1 MKITKQLKAEILD
14 VYEAFWGSL
23 LHADIQLYAAV
34 LDADYRLI
42 GTTEK
47 EIFFNKQ
54 EAVHFLKST
63 ADQMAGSL
71 ERRKSKYKI
80 ELIDGFVLITE
91 QFDAYVLIENDW
103 TFYGKT
109 RVSTWMHKKTQGW
122 KIIQQHFSFP
132 DAKTEEGQT
141 IGLEKISKENLEL
154 REAIKRRTI
163 ELESKNQELEIES
176 SLERVRTVAM
186 AMQRPDDMLDMC
198 QVIAKEL
205 ENLSV
210 AHIRNIQTAIINVN
224 KEAYL
229 NYEYFRLQKKKIVTA
244 VEYKKHK
251 DIHAFVK
258 RMLKDPEGF
267 FSTQFKGA
275 SLKQWIQYQ
284 VKTGQFVDPVT
295 KKAASLHYYFYSI
308 GPGALGISTYA
319 PLTKEAIAL
328 FKRFRNVFQLAYR
341 RFMDIEK
348 AMEQAKEAQVEAS
361 LEKVRAQALGMRKP
375 EDLPDV
381 CEVLFKE
388 LQSLGFSE
396 LRNAMVNIH
405 NDEKRTFVNYDYS
418 DEIGKTFTP
427 LFYDIH
433 PVIKK
438 QISQIR
444 KADDAFSE
452 TVFKGKDLE
461 SWKVFRKSRGE
472 QEDKRIKN
480 STALYYYFY
489 SIGTGSIGIS
499 AFHAIGEEKLELLK
513 RFRNVFAFAYRRYM
527 DVAQAEAQARE
538 AQIETA
544 LEKVRS
550 SSLAMQTSAELGKVV
565 TVLLKN
571 LHDLGFVAEKG
582 AAAHLIIFTSGT
594 KDFVQWSADPFLDI
608 PVRSRI
614 PFTETPVLSEFFE
627 AKEKGLNFFTKVYSH
642 SIKNEFFTY
651 AFKNSDLKYL
661 PAELKQLILGSETY
675 THWMAMEEN
684 SAISV
689 NSLTANQLSENQTL
703 ILKRFA
709 IVFEQAYTR
718 FLDLQKAEA
727 QAREAQ
733 IELALE
739 RVRARTMAMQHSEEL
754 SEAVAVMFEQFK
766 ALGEEPERMAIEIVN
781 EKEHVFEIWA
791 TQHGG
796 AQLNTLARISL
807 DEPHVMQKMYRAWKS
822 KTKSITIDLQGKEL
836 EDYFNFLKK
845 AGLPVKRKIFGKRR
859 VQNVAT
865 FSKGIL
871 TIITP
876 EPRPQE
882 TINLLE
888 RFATVFDGTYT
899 RFLDL
904 QKAEA
909 QAREAQI
916 ELGLERVRARA
927 MAMQHSDELS
937 DLVDTVF
944 KELTKLDFAINMC
957 IINIIDESTLSN
969 MVWGANPDTGK
980 PPASYYM
987 KFEDYPFHHAMMKG
1001 YQERASKFIYV
1012 IEGEEKKIYDE
1023 YLFTETEFSKMPLE
1037 AQAAS
1042 KALKK
1047 YVASFTFSNF
1057 GGLQTVAE
1065 EDMSDEK
1072 LDILARFGKVFDLT
1086 YTRFNDL
1093 QKAEAQAREAKIEA
1107 ALERTRTQSMIMQH
1121 SKELDDTLKVF
1132 HEQVLLLGIPSA
1144 FSFLWLP
1151 DEKNDRHIFWAAWKE
1166 NDTASFK
1173 SKAINYPLDRNEPAT
1188 AQCLIDWKSNE
1199 PVYSYH
1205 VPPAAVENYFAVW
1218 QELID
1223 GVEHLKPEYFSSGL
1237 HYVEAFMK
1245 YGCFGVMVETDLTV
1259 DEKKILSRFAIE
1271 FERTYTR
1278 FLDLQR
1284 AEAQARE
1291 AQIEAALE
1299 RVRSRSMAMHTS
1311 EELKEVIKVVY
1322 QQLTQLKINLDH
1334 AGFVVDYTPGGDWHF
1349 WIADEQDIPSKI
1361 SHPYFE
1367 SVWATQFNETK
1378 AKGADFFATQLNFEE
1393 KNKFYTELLSYV
1405 PDLPD
1410 ASKDFYLSCPGL
1422 AASTVLLE
1430 NVGLYIENFSGIPY
1444 TEEENT
1450 TLMRFGKVFQQT
1462 YTRFLDLQ
1470 KAEAQAREAQ
1480 IEAALERVRA
1490 RAMAMHT
1497 SQELQEVSME
1507 LRQQMGL
1514 LGQKYLEVCA
1524 IHLYEEEEDFFESWG
1539 AMRPPGSEDK
1549 IFQGTARFPKSGSK
1563 IIDEMMQLYASG
1575 QGNYVLVNEKEKAVE
1590 WFGVLK
1596 QYAPQAYAALIHSL
1610 HGVPIEELIAYWS
1623 LSDFSGGSLLMVT
1636 HTYPDESSRNL
1647 LRRAANVFD
1656 LAYRRFRDLKKAEAQ
1671 AREAQIEAALER
1683 VRSRSMAMHKSNEL
1697 LEAGEI
1703 LFLEMQKLGIESLTA
1718 GYVLIDKEEKNGLN
1732 YTPHPGTKK
1741 IMPVPVI
1748 IPHNETS
1755 HMQQVVENWKK
1766 GNPFFIIEMGE
1777 EETIQHQ
1784 TFIAERSTNFPL
1796 TAAELIAISPARLF
1810 LHNFYFK
1817 EGYILIVGG
1826 IKLLAEQTE
1835 IMLRFAKVFQ
1845 QTYTRFLDLQKAE
1858 AQAREA
1864 KIEAALEKV
1873 RSRSLAMHK
1882 ADELGEVITVVV
1894 EKLKELEF
1902 SVGDGVALITYTEG
1916 SKDLDEWMANPGF
1929 PSAIKFHLPY
1939 FEHPVLTN
1947 LWTAKDKG
1955 LEFLAERYTAEE
1967 NKTFLDHIFE
1977 HSDFKHTPQQV
1988 KDYCLAAKT
1997 YATSIAFQRNTSIF
2011 INDYSG
2017 KSLSQQEIDILKRF
2031 SKVFE
2036 QAYIRFLDL
2045 QRAEAQAREAQIEA
2059 ALERVRSR
2067 SLAMHKSEELSELV
2081 AVLYEKMNDLGI
2093 VSDGINI
2100 NVIKEGTKDF
2110 ESWLAA
2116 PGQSYAVCFQVP
2128 YFKHP
2133 VTDEIFDAIAS
2144 KKELL
2149 TKVYSY
2155 EEKTSFFTYLYT
2167 HTNFKNLPEKR
2178 KRLVLDSK
2186 NWEVSIAF
2194 AKNTALSLHSY
2205 SGKIFSDSEN
2215 DILKRFAK
2223 VFEQSY
2229 TRFLDLQKAEA
2240 QAREAQIEASLERV
2254 RSKTM
2259 AMHNSQDV
2267 GATVVSMFD
2276 ELVKLGIDKSIR
2288 CGIGIL
2294 DEIKQMEVWVAS
2306 TNKKGETSLDIG
2318 LLDMTTHPLLI
2329 SVKEAWKN
2337 KKAGFT
2343 YELAG
2348 EDLKNYFKAINDAP
2362 DYPVQVDIE
2371 ALPDTIMHTD
2381 FFFTEGVLFAFS
2393 PTSIPEESAQVLK
2406 RFAGV
2411 FGQTYR
2417 RYLDLQKAEAQA
2429 IEAQIEA
2436 ALERVRSRTLAM
2448 QKSDELAETA
2458 AVLFQ
2463 QLIALG
2469 IHPNRLYIAIIMNET
2484 GDAEFWLTD
2493 EDGSKVSTAFA
2504 GNMNDNDSLLQ
2515 MFSGWKAQQKSLVID
2530 MHGEEL
2536 QNYFKHLGS
2545 LGVPFKGGL
2554 SQQRRVQYIAYF
2566 SKGFIGMAS
2575 PDEQPAET
2583 LQLLERFAA
2592 VFNLTFTRFNDLK
2605 IAEAHAEQAELDLI
2619 AIKEAKQKAEEA
2631 LTELQSTQKQLI
2643 QSEKMASLGELTAGI
2658 AHEIQNPLNFVN
2670 NFSEVSK
2677 ELLDEMKEAIEKG
2690 DTEDAKEIMNDV
2702 IQNLEKINHHGK
2714 RADGIVK
2721 GMLQHSRSSS
2731 NQKEATNINA
2741 LADEYLRLA
2750 YHGLRAKDKSFNA
2763 TMKTEYDETI
2773 GNVNIIPQDIGRVIL
2788 NLINNAF
2795 YAVSAKASASADG
2808 KYEPTVSVTTKKV
2821 ADKIIISVND
2831 NGNGI
2836 PQKILNKIF
2845 QPFFTTK
2852 PTGQGTGLGLSLSY
2866 DIVKAHGGELKVET
2880 KEGEGSTFIIVLPC
2894 N

>member
-1 MKITKQLKAEILD
+1 
-14 VYEAFWGSL
+14 
-23 LHADIQLYAAV
+23 
-34 LDADYRLI
+34 
-42 GTTEK
+42 
-47 EIFFNKQ
+47 
-54 EAVHFLKST
+54 
-63 ADQMAGSL
+63 
-71 ERRKSKYKI
+71 
-80 ELIDGFVLITE
+80 
-91 QFDAYVLIENDW
+91 
-103 TFYGKT
+103 
-109 RVSTWMHKKTQGW
+109 
-122 KIIQQHFSFP
+122 
-132 DAKTEEGQT
+132 
-141 IGLEKISKENLEL
+141 
-154 REAIKRRTI
+154 
-163 ELESKNQELEIES
+163 
-176 SLERVRTVAM
+176 
-186 AMQRPDDMLDMC
+186 
-198 QVIAKEL
+198 
-205 ENLSV
+205 
-210 AHIRNIQTAIINVN
+210 
-224 KEAYL
+224 
-229 NYEYFRLQKKKIVTA
+229 
-244 VEYKKHK
+244 
-251 DIHAFVK
+251 
-258 RMLKDPEGF
+258 
-267 FSTQFKGA
+267 
-275 SLKQWIQYQ
+275 
-284 VKTGQFVDPVT
+284 
-295 KKAASLHYYFYSI
+295 
-308 GPGALGISTYA
+308 
-319 PLTKEAIAL
+319 
-328 FKRFRNVFQLAYR
+328 
-341 RFMDIEK
+341 
-348 AMEQAKEAQVEAS
+348 
-361 LEKVRAQALGMRKP
+361 
-375 EDLPDV
+375 
-381 CEVLFKE
+381 
-388 LQSLGFSE
+388 
-396 LRNAMVNIH
+396 
-405 NDEKRTFVNYDYS
+405 
-418 DEIGKTFTP
+418 
-427 LFYDIH
+427 
-433 PVIKK
+433 
-438 QISQIR
+438 
-444 KADDAFSE
+444 
-452 TVFKGKDLE
+452 
-461 SWKVFRKSRGE
+461 
-472 QEDKRIKN
+472 
-480 STALYYYFY
+480 
-489 SIGTGSIGIS
+489 
-499 AFHAIGEEKLELLK
+499 
-513 RFRNVFAFAYRRYM
+513 
-527 DVAQAEAQARE
+527 
-538 AQIETA
+538 
-544 LEKVRS
+544 
-550 SSLAMQTSAELGKVV
+550 
-565 TVLLKN
+565 
-571 LHDLGFVAEKG
+571 
-582 AAAHLIIFTSGT
+582 
-594 KDFVQWSADPFLDI
+594 
-608 PVRSRI
+608 
-614 PFTETPVLSEFFE
+614 
-627 AKEKGLNFFTKVYSH
+627 
-642 SIKNEFFTY
+642 
-651 AFKNSDLKYL
+651 
-661 PAELKQLILGSETY
+661 
-675 THWMAMEEN
+675 
-684 SAISV
+684 
-689 NSLTANQLSENQTL
+689 
-703 ILKRFA
+703 
-709 IVFEQAYTR
+709 
-718 FLDLQKAEA
+718 
-727 QAREAQ
+727 
-733 IELALE
+733 
-739 RVRARTMAMQHSEEL
+739 
-754 SEAVAVMFEQFK
+754 
-766 ALGEEPERMAIEIVN
+766 
-781 EKEHVFEIWA
+781 
-791 TQHGG
+791 
-796 AQLNTLARISL
+796 
-807 DEPHVMQKMYRAWKS
+807 
-822 KTKSITIDLQGKEL
+822 
-836 EDYFNFLKK
+836 
-845 AGLPVKRKIFGKRR
+845 
-859 VQNVAT
+859 
-865 FSKGIL
+865 
-871 TIITP
+871 
-876 EPRPQE
+876 
-882 TINLLE
+882 
-888 RFATVFDGTYT
+888 
-899 RFLDL
+899 
-904 QKAEA
+904 
-909 QAREAQI
+909 
-916 ELGLERVRARA
+916 
-927 MAMQHSDELS
+927 
-937 DLVDTVF
+937 
-944 KELTKLDFAINMC
+944 
-957 IINIIDESTLSN
+957 
-969 MVWGANPDTGK
+969 
-980 PPASYYM
+980 
-987 KFEDYPFHHAMMKG
+987 
-1001 YQERASKFIYV
+1001 
-1012 IEGEEKKIYDE
+1012 
-1023 YLFTETEFSKMPLE
+1023 
-1037 AQAAS
+1037 
-1042 KALKK
+1042 
-1047 YVASFTFSNF
+1047 
-1057 GGLQTVAE
+1057 
-1065 EDMSDEK
+1065 
-1072 LDILARFGKVFDLT
+1072 
-1086 YTRFNDL
+1086 
-1093 QKAEAQAREAKIEA
+1093 
-1107 ALERTRTQSMIMQH
+1107 
-1121 SKELDDTLKVF
+1121 
-1132 HEQVLLLGIPSA
+1132 
-1144 FSFLWLP
+1144 
-1151 DEKNDRHIFWAAWKE
+1151 
-1166 NDTASFK
+1166 
-1173 SKAINYPLDRNEPAT
+1173 
-1188 AQCLIDWKSNE
+1188 
-1199 PVYSYH
+1199 
-1205 VPPAAVENYFAVW
+1205 
-1218 QELID
+1218 
-1223 GVEHLKPEYFSSGL
+1223 
-1237 HYVEAFMK
+1237 
-1245 YGCFGVMVETDLTV
+1245 
-1259 DEKKILSRFAIE
+1259 
-1271 FERTYTR
+1271 
-1278 FLDLQR
+1278 
-1284 AEAQARE
+1284 
-1291 AQIEAALE
+1291 
-1299 RVRSRSMAMHTS
+1299 
-1311 EELKEVIKVVY
+1311 
-1322 QQLTQLKINLDH
+1322 
-1334 AGFVVDYTPGGDWHF
+1334 
-1349 WIADEQDIPSKI
+1349 
-1361 SHPYFE
+1361 
-1367 SVWATQFNETK
+1367 
-1378 AKGADFFATQLNFEE
+1378 
-1393 KNKFYTELLSYV
+1393 
-1405 PDLPD
+1405 
-1410 ASKDFYLSCPGL
+1410 
-1422 AASTVLLE
+1422 
-1430 NVGLYIENFSGIPY
+1430 
-1444 TEEENT
+1444 
-1450 TLMRFGKVFQQT
+1450 
-1462 YTRFLDLQ
+1462 
-1470 KAEAQAREAQ
+1470 
-1480 IEAALERVRA
+1480 
-1490 RAMAMHT
+1490 
-1497 SQELQEVSME
+1497 
-1507 LRQQMGL
+1507 
-1514 LGQKYLEVCA
+1514 
-1524 IHLYEEEEDFFESWG
+1524 
-1539 AMRPPGSEDK
+1539 
-1549 IFQGTARFPKSGSK
+1549 
-1563 IIDEMMQLYASG
+1563 
-1575 QGNYVLVNEKEKAVE
+1575 
-1590 WFGVLK
+1590 
-1596 QYAPQAYAALIHSL
+1596 
-1610 HGVPIEELIAYWS
+1610 
-1623 LSDFSGGSLLMVT
+1623 
-1636 HTYPDESSRNL
+1636 
-1647 LRRAANVFD
+1647 
-1656 LAYRRFRDLKKAEAQ
+1656 
-1671 AREAQIEAALER
+1671 
-1683 VRSRSMAMHKSNEL
+1683 
-1697 LEAGEI
+1697 
-1703 LFLEMQKLGIESLTA
+1703 
-1718 GYVLIDKEEKNGLN
+1718 
-1732 YTPHPGTKK
+1732 
-1741 IMPVPVI
+1741 MPVPVI

-2690 DTEDAKEIMNDV
+2690 DTEEAKEIMQDV

>member
-1322 QQLTQLKINLDH
+1322 QQLTQLNINIDH

-2093 VSDGINI
+2093 VSDE
-2100 NVIKEGTKDF
+2100 KKKFDF
-2110 ESWLAA
+2110 
-2116 PGQSYAVCFQVP
+2116 
-2128 YFKHP
+2128 
-2133 VTDEIFDAIAS
+2133 
-2144 KKELL
+2144 
-2149 TKVYSY
+2149 
-2155 EEKTSFFTYLYT
+2155 
-2167 HTNFKNLPEKR
+2167 
-2178 KRLVLDSK
+2178 
-2186 NWEVSIAF
+2186 
-2194 AKNTALSLHSY
+2194 
-2205 SGKIFSDSEN
+2205 
-2215 DILKRFAK
+2215 
-2223 VFEQSY
+2223 
-2229 TRFLDLQKAEA
+2229 
-2240 QAREAQIEASLERV
+2240 
-2254 RSKTM
+2254 
-2259 AMHNSQDV
+2259 
-2267 GATVVSMFD
+2267 
-2276 ELVKLGIDKSIR
+2276 
-2288 CGIGIL
+2288 
-2294 DEIKQMEVWVAS
+2294 
-2306 TNKKGETSLDIG
+2306 
-2318 LLDMTTHPLLI
+2318 
-2329 SVKEAWKN
+2329 
-2337 KKAGFT
+2337 
-2343 YELAG
+2343 
-2348 EDLKNYFKAINDAP
+2348 
-2362 DYPVQVDIE
+2362 
-2371 ALPDTIMHTD
+2371 
-2381 FFFTEGVLFAFS
+2381 
-2393 PTSIPEESAQVLK
+2393 
-2406 RFAGV
+2406 
-2411 FGQTYR
+2411 
-2417 RYLDLQKAEAQA
+2417 
-2429 IEAQIEA
+2429 
-2436 ALERVRSRTLAM
+2436 
-2448 QKSDELAETA
+2448 
-2458 AVLFQ
+2458 
-2463 QLIALG
+2463 
-2469 IHPNRLYIAIIMNET
+2469 
-2484 GDAEFWLTD
+2484 
-2493 EDGSKVSTAFA
+2493 
-2504 GNMNDNDSLLQ
+2504 
-2515 MFSGWKAQQKSLVID
+2515 
-2530 MHGEEL
+2530 
-2536 QNYFKHLGS
+2536 
-2545 LGVPFKGGL
+2545 
-2554 SQQRRVQYIAYF
+2554 
-2566 SKGFIGMAS
+2566 
-2575 PDEQPAET
+2575 
-2583 LQLLERFAA
+2583 
-2592 VFNLTFTRFNDLK
+2592 TF
-2605 IAEAHAEQAELDLI
+2605 
-2619 AIKEAKQKAEEA
+2619 
-2631 LTELQSTQKQLI
+2631 
-2643 QSEKMASLGELTAGI
+2643 
-2658 AHEIQNPLNFVN
+2658 
-2670 NFSEVSK
+2670 
-2677 ELLDEMKEAIEKG
+2677 
-2690 DTEDAKEIMNDV
+2690 
-2702 IQNLEKINHHGK
+2702 
-2714 RADGIVK
+2714 
-2721 GMLQHSRSSS
+2721 
-2731 NQKEATNINA
+2731 
-2741 LADEYLRLA
+2741 
-2750 YHGLRAKDKSFNA
+2750 
-2763 TMKTEYDETI
+2763 
-2773 GNVNIIPQDIGRVIL
+2773 
-2788 NLINNAF
+2788 
-2795 YAVSAKASASADG
+2795 
-2808 KYEPTVSVTTKKV
+2808 
-2821 ADKIIISVND
+2821 
-2831 NGNGI
+2831 
-2836 PQKILNKIF
+2836 
-2845 QPFFTTK
+2845 
-2852 PTGQGTGLGLSLSY
+2852 
-2866 DIVKAHGGELKVET
+2866 
-2880 KEGEGSTFIIVLPC
+2880 C
-2894 N
+2894 